1 MRLAQVM
8 AGARLGGIELF
19 FERLTPAL
27 AEHGHEVVSIIRRN
41 PARAAKLRA
50 AGVEVSEL
58 PFGGYFDLLTW
69 GRLRRLLQGFKPEV
83 VIGWSN
89 RANRFIPNGPW
100 VRVGRPG
107 GYYNLKYYKD
117 CDHIAYTTHSL
128 VRWAVEQGWPRQR
141 AHRVPNFVDDPAGTP
156 PASRSSLGV
165 PEGVPLALAM
175 GRLHRNKGFD
185 TLLNAVAR
193 LPELHLL
200 LAGEGPEDRALRR
213 HAANLGISGRDPA
226 RLGEGAEGA
235 AGSGGVGVR
244 QRLLDQRARPAG
256 AVVGGQGHAQEA
268 RGAGGHAHRHG
279 REQARPGEDVGHAVE
294 AVRGHRDGAAHRAC
308 VLRGVEAPRDIGQHR
323 RGGRQVVL
331 EQRGHASGRMPRV
344 RRRSAAWFTGAAARP
359 ERSRSQR
366 QPSSRVGGRVS
377 ARPAATLSTT
387 SLPRWS
393 WRSAQAA
400 GSPSSSEP
408 WTVSGASV
416 QAAGS
421 SSRQTP

>member
-41 PARAAKLRA
+41 PVRAAKLRA

-193 LPELHLL
+193 LPDLHLL
-200 LAGEGPEDRALRR
+200 LAGEGPEERALRR
-213 HAANLGISGRDPA
+213 HAANLGISGRVRFLGWRQDGPA
-226 RLGEGAEGA
+226 LRAAADLFVISSNHEPFGSIVPEAWASSLPLVSTAAQGPAEVIRHQEDG
-235 AGSGGVGVR
+235 
-244 QRLLDQRARPAG
+244 LLVPCGDAEALADAMRAVLADPAG
-256 AVVGGQGHAQEA
+256 AAVMAAAGRRRFEA
-268 RGAGGHAHRHG
+268 
-279 REQARPGEDVGHAVE
+279 EYSRPA
-294 AVRGHRDGAAHRAC
+294 
-308 VLRGVEAPRDIGQHR
+308 VLRQWNEF
-323 RGGRQVVL
+323 L
-331 EQRGHASGRMPRV
+331 QRINP
-344 RRRSAAWFTGAAARP
+344 
-359 ERSRSQR
+359 
-366 QPSSRVGGRVS
+366 
-377 ARPAATLSTT
+377 
-387 SLPRWS
+387 
-393 WRSAQAA
+393 
-400 GSPSSSEP
+400 
-408 WTVSGASV
+408 
-416 QAAGS
+416 
-421 SSRQTP
+421 